1 MAKLSKKAILSARD
15 SVKNA
20 SEKLTKIAQD
30 MVETETAPDPAQVKE
45 VVESIADVAKEIVQ
59 QAETV
64 AEGLEEIVGD
74 EAVVEG
80 AEHENGEK
88 LKNAENDKKPP
99 DDEKLKDMTAKIDE
113 QDEEIDELKK
123 FKEVSEKEKMANEY
137 AKLFPSN
144 QQSAKFTEFMKMD
157 KPNSELSTV
166 LGATEN
172 VLKSVQKVASM
183 KKTNETIIFTD
194 GSKQKQASMSDLS
207 GTAKTLTE
215 I

>member
-1 MAKLSKKAILSARD
+1 MVKLTKKAILSARD

-20 SEKLTKIAQD
+20 SDKLTKIAQD

-64 AEGLEEIVGD
+64 AEGLEEIVED
-74 EAVVEG
+74 EVVEG
-80 AEHENGEK
+80 AEHEKRVEGTEHEK
-88 LKNAENDKKPP
+88 DKKPP
-99 DDEKLKDMTAKIDE
+99 NDEKLKDMTAKIEE
-113 QDEEIDELKK
+113 QDEEIDDLKK

-166 LGATEN
+166 LSATEN

-194 GSKQKQASMSDLS
+194 STKQKQASMGVLS